1 MKLLNIKLTS
11 ILICFVLSCDNS
23 SNETATIDEL
33 NNSKKALIK
42 KIDSLGV
49 LLKTVEQNISK
60 LDTNKRL
67 IIVTALKAKKKNFE
81 HYIDVQGI
89 VESDESV
96 ELFPE
101 QSGTISKIYVNE
113 GQKVKKGQTLIQIDD
128 SLIKS
133 KMAETQIELNLA
145 TTTFMRQKRLW
156 DQNIGSEM
164 QFLQAE
170 AKKNGLEK
178 KLSSLKVQA
187 RKLKV
192 IAPFNGTVD
201 EVFNKI
207 GGLAAPMFPSIRLV
221 NLDQIHIESELTET
235 YLKNISVGKKVELF
249 FPSIGKSIDAK
260 INQVGNFINPENRSF
275 KIRVDIK
282 NEDNDLKPN
291 LLADLKIND
300 YSNFGIVVPS
310 KLIQKDRL
318 DNSFVYTLKKVN
330 GSYNVNKS
338 YIKEKMTY
346 KNESFIS
353 EGLIEDVLV
362 VDKGS
367 RLIKEGEIVI
377 LSE

>member
-11 ILICFVLSCDNS
+11 VLICLVLSCDNS
-23 SNETATIDEL
+23 SNETATIVEL
-33 NNSKKALIK
+33 NNSKKALIN

-67 IIVTALKAKKKNFE
+67 LMVTALKAKKKNFE
-81 HYIDVQGI
+81 HYIDMQGT

-101 QSGTISKIYVNE
+101 QSGTISKIYVDE
-113 GQKVKKGQTLIQIDD
+113 GQSVKKGQTLIQIDD

-133 KMAETQIELNLA
+133 KITETQTQLDLA
-145 TTTFMRQKRLW
+145 ITTFNRQERLW
-156 DQNIGSEM
+156 NQNIGSEI
-164 QFLQAE
+164 QYLQAKANKE
-170 AKKNGLEK
+170 GLENQVK
-178 KLSSLKVQA
+178 SLKVQA
-187 RKLKV
+187 QKFKI
-192 IAPFNGTVD
+192 IAPFTGTVD

-207 GGLAAPMFPSIRLV
+207 GGLAAPMFPSLRLV
-221 NLDQIHIESELTET
+221 NLEKIHIESEVTET
-235 YLKNISVGKKVELF
+235 YLKNIKVDTKVELF
-249 FPSIGKSIDAK
+249 FPSLGNKINAK
-260 INQVGNFINPENRSF
+260 ITQVGNFINPDNRSF
-275 KIRVDIK
+275 KIRIDIK
-282 NEDNDLKPN
+282 NENNDLKPN

-300 YSNFGIVVPS
+300 FANFGIVVPS

-318 DNSFVYTLKKVN
+318 GNSFVYTLNKVN

-353 EGLIEDVLV
+353 EGLSEDVLV